1 MSQIFKN
8 GALPAGQLRP
18 LTITCAGAGESAASE
33 AGNDE
38 PVQSNTLTESQAES
52 ADSEGAPPELTAT
65 TDLAEWQR
73 QLDEARAAIV
83 QAGAI
88 AYERGLAEGK
98 KMAEETL
105 QARLEAE
112 LEPLRRQFAQTLDEL
127 ARLRDQLFHQY
138 ETELLRLALAIARKI
153 VQREVA
159 VDREIVLAI
168 AKVAL
173 SRLSDHT
180 AARIHVHPFD
190 YQYLVNNKSA
200 FLTGKQGA
208 IDIIEDRSIT
218 RGGCLIETDV
228 GEVDARI
235 EEQFKEIDA
244 GFFE

>member
-8 GALPAGQLRP
+8 GALPAGQVRP
-18 LTITCAGAGESAASE
+18 LTIAGEGAALE

-38 PVQSNTLTESQAES
+38 LVQPNTFAESPAES
-52 ADSEGAPPELTAT
+52 AGPEEMPPEQSAAT
-65 TDLAEWQR
+65 ELAELQR

-83 QAGAI
+83 EAESI

-98 KMAEETL
+98 KMAEETF

-112 LEPLRRQFAQTLDEL
+112 LEPLRCQFAQRLDEL
-127 ARLRDQLFHQY
+127 ARLRDQLFQQY
-138 ETELLRLALAIARKI
+138 ETELIQLALAIARKI
-153 VQREVA
+153 VQREVT